1 MENKNLYLNNSLLE
15 IANSRL
21 NLQDMSLLGIREEYK
36 TISDVNVTYLN
47 HIRLDIQRIYFNM
60 KREKETL
67 TQYEADLLN
76 GHYQNIQTVLDNEYG
91 FDSST
96 DYWIEF
102 DYLVPN
108 NKDFG
113 RIICGE

>member
-21 NLQDMSLLGIREEYK
+21 NLQDMALLGIREEYK
-36 TISDVNVTYLN
+36 TLSDVNITYLN
-47 HIRLDIQRIYFNM
+47 HIRLDLQRLYFNM

-67 TQYEADLLN
+67 TQKEADLLN
-76 GHYQNIQTVLDNEYG
+76 RQYQTIQTVLDNEHG
-91 FDSST
+91 FDSSA

-113 RIICGE
+113 MKICGE